1 VNLSRPDVQINP
13 ILKGIGFCSSA
24 ASYYEVFR
32 AVDRVAHNVEVSGSG
47 TLVGSLFPALGP
59 HAETTLRLIGEVYE
73 GGCKLVSREV
83 AFGNV
88 GAEGG
93 ADFRPVRVFGSIAA

>member
-1 VNLSRPDVQINP
+1 MNLSRPDVQINK

-47 TLVGSLFPALGP
+47 TLVGSLF
-59 HAETTLRLIGEVYE
+59 
-73 GGCKLVSREV
+73 SR
-83 AFGNV
+83 
-88 GAEGG
+88 
-93 ADFRPVRVFGSIAA
+93 FRPPCRDHPGAYRGGV